1 VLAVEQQQQQ
11 RISVPACMTR
21 SSSQVLQR
29 TSSSTARSDENCS
42 PVPYSIFD
50 GKTCDSSSLAFAS
63 PAWGGDSRVLKMA
76 PIPQHLSEA
85 AQPPPTPAF
94 PMQYSQLQYIDQQR
108 RDSEDAAA
116 ATADDDAMDISGEG
130 DSLPLPWQGGAAT
143 PRCNADSFGSSA
155 SRCYTGPQSL
165 GGRAGAISPI
175 SHVRSPRSLERRR
188 SRHSQSWSPMCGGER
203 LHGLLGAD
211 GSCSDDEDESNRSRE
226 MHDTQEDV
234 DERAGLRGAEQS
246 LIEPHTVA
254 RLSFSPRCGSS
265 LGSAS
270 TGSCSARSPSG
281 LYALTPTSS
290 STPSRSTSLAVSL
303 GLRQSALRHSA
314 HSALTPFARNLNDSS
329 SSPYP
334 SAAAAAAGGAADSS
348 ACTPMPMSQDCPD
361 SGSNG
366 NGSGN
371 SSNLSSSSSHWNSGG
386 EQLSRRSSS
395 SGDIVGAASYR
406 YMPEPYGWAEAAA
419 RGGFCPTPIGCAH
432 GGSSS
437 SSSILSRNNSVL
449 ATPLAAASAGQHGA
463 STHCG
468 KALTQQQQQQLDSA
482 AVVGATPARPTAAAA
497 AAAQRGVLT
506 GRDGLGTP
514 PTAFQRPQPV
524 WRGRPSFGSSATGN
538 CSAVCG
544 TPAPGGLLLSTPDGA
559 ADVTLNAC
567 YSGYTGPVQHSTTAG
582 SSSSSSRRNSNSSD
596 VYAAA
601 AAAAAAPLNS
611 AAAIAAAA
619 APLSAERNSNS
630 SSSSSSSS
638 VLNRSLPI
646 PDQRG
651 FDAAGGAQLRRTN
664 AAQYPGVGRAATTA
678 AMTPHKPAVGGDYAG
693 AAPGATPQKS
703 GTECPPTPERTPAW
717 WAHGALSTVGG
728 GAPLSRRSSLQ
739 ACKVLA
745 SSQPLAAAGTAV
757 QDARGGSPCFHT
769 DFTNLG
775 RIGEGAFAVVMR
787 ALWRVD
793 GKQYAVK
800 KSKRVFRSKKDR
812 EHSLQEVLA
821 LQKLSSCCYVVHFER
836 AWQEEGYFFS
846 QTELCELGNLKEL
859 IDRLAPRAVGGDS
872 LPDASVWKVL
882 HDTASG
888 LQHIH
893 SHGLVHLDIKP
904 SNIFLSASG
913 CLKIGDFGMATTA
926 FGSGSSCAGD
936 GSGCEGQEGDTL
948 YMARE
953 LLHSTER
960 HPSADMFSLGITLY
974 EVATG
979 VHLPYDGADWHALR
993 EGRAPQCCPPRTP
1006 VLAAVIAALMDPAAE
1021 ARPTAAALKAH
1032 PCVAALE
1039 HVQEDAF
1046 LMQHAAVH
1054 AAAVLNMPAPVYR
1067 SMSYDATVGA
1077 AALRGQQQQFVL
1089 QGSSSSGGGVS
1100 TPVGTPTGGHQLRYS
1115 SSAAAASPLQYAAA
1129 AQHLPPTPARL

>member
-1 VLAVEQQQQQ
+1 MTK
-11 RISVPACMTR
+11 SGVPASAR
-21 SSSQVLQR
+21 VLQR
-29 TSSSTARSDENCS
+29 TSSTARSDENCS

-50 GKTCDSSSLAFAS
+50 GKSFDSSSLAFAS
-63 PAWGGDSRVLKMA
+63 PAWGGDSRVLNMA
-76 PIPQHLSEA
+76 PLPQHLGEA
-85 AQPPPTPAF
+85 AQPPPTPTF

-108 RDSEDAAA
+108 RDSADAAA
-116 ATADDDAMDISGEG
+116 AAADDDAMDVSGED
-130 DSLPLPWQGGAAT
+130 DSLPLPWQADAAT
-143 PRCNADSFGSSA
+143 PRCNADSFASSA
-155 SRCYTGPQSL
+155 GRCYTGPQSL
-165 GGRAGAISPI
+165 GERAGAISPI
-175 SHVRSPRSLERRR
+175 SHVRSPRSVERRR
-188 SRHSQSWSPMCGGER
+188 SSRHSQSWSPMCGGER
-203 LHGLLGAD
+203 LHGLVRD
-211 GSCSDDEDESNRSRE
+211 NGSCSDDEDESNRSRE
-226 MHDTQEDV
+226 MQDAREEVEERGEV
-234 DERAGLRGAEQS
+234 DGAAEQS
-246 LIEPHTVA
+246 LIEPHAVA

-265 LGSAS
+265 ISSGS

-281 LYALTPTSS
+281 LYAMTPTSS

-314 HSALTPFARNLNDSS
+314 HSAQTPFARNLNSSS

-334 SAAAAAAGGAADSS
+334 SAAAAGAADSS

-361 SGSNG
+361 SGNGVLDSNSTG
-366 NGSGN
+366 VDSGGS
-371 SSNLSSSSSHWNSGG
+371 SSNISSSSRWSSGG

-395 SGDIVGAASYR
+395 SGDIAGAASYR
-406 YMPEPYGWAEAAA
+406 YMPEPYGWSEAAA
-419 RGGFCPTPIGCAH
+419 RGGFCPTPISCAN

-437 SSSILSRNNSVL
+437 SSLSRNNSVL

-468 KALTQQQQQQLDSA
+468 KALTQQQQQLDSA
-482 AVVGATPARPTAAAA
+482 AAAVGATPARPTAAA

-524 WRGRPSFGSSATGN
+524 YRGRPSFGSSTN
-538 CSAVCG
+538 FSAVCG
-544 TPAPGGLLLSTPDGA
+544 TPARGGLLLSTPDGA

-567 YSGYTGPVQHSTTAG
+567 YSGYTGAVQHSTTT
-582 SSSSSSRRNSNSSD
+582 SSSSRRNSNSSD

-619 APLSAERNSNS
+619 APLSADRNTS

-638 VLNRSLPI
+638 ALNRSLPI
-646 PDQRG
+646 PDQG
-651 FDAAGGAQLRRTN
+651 AFEAAGGAALRRTN
-664 AAQYPGVGRAATTA
+664 AAQYPGVGRAASAA
-678 AMTPHKPAVGGDYAG
+678 AMTPHKSLVGADYAG
-693 AAPGATPQKS
+693 GLLLAPGSTPQKGGS
-703 GTECPPTPERTPAW
+703 ECPPTPERTPAW
-717 WAHGALSTVGG
+717 WAHAALSAVGG

-745 SSQPLAAAGTAV
+745 SSQPLAAAAGTGTGTAAV

-787 ALWRVD
+787 ARWRVD
-793 GKQYAVK
+793 GKLYAVK
-800 KSKRVFRSKKDR
+800 KSKRVFRSKRDR
-812 EHSLQEVLA
+812 DHSLQEVLA

-836 AWQEEGYFFS
+836 AWQEEGYFYS

-859 IDRLAPRAVGGDS
+859 IDTLAPRAAGGDA

-926 FGSGSSCAGD
+926 FGSGGSS
-936 GSGCEGQEGDTL
+936 SSEGQEGDTL

-953 LLHSTER
+953 LLHSSER

-979 VHLPYDGADWHALR
+979 AHLPYDGADWHALR
-993 EGRAPQCCPPRTP
+993 EGRAPQCSPPRAP
-1006 VLAAVIAALMDPAAE
+1006 VLAAVIAALMAPAAE
-1021 ARPTAAALKAH
+1021 ARPTAAAVKAH
-1032 PCVAALE
+1032 PCVAAVE
-1039 HVQEDAF
+1039 QSGAAVQDAF
-1046 LMQHAAVH
+1046 LMQHAVH
-1054 AAAVLNMPAPVYR
+1054 ALEVPAPVYR

-1077 AALRGQQQQFVL
+1077 AMSQQQQHMLLL
-1089 QGSSSSGGGVS
+1089 QGSGGIS
-1100 TPVGTPTGGHQLRYS
+1100 TPIGTPTGHQLRYS
-1115 SSAAAASPLQYAAA
+1115 STAASPSYAVH
-1129 AQHLPPTPARL
+1129 HLPPTFARS